1 MSQHATPNQKL
12 ELLKRRERIQSRIDT
27 FHAKAPLYLT
37 DVELNIER
45 NDWIADDADDVDDV
59 DDDPFTSQVDSM
71 SDQVDAEC
79 LPILLP
85 STIGWE
91 NCMDA
96 DLSEIIEK
104 ELTLRQGQA
113 NDALQGVRMAL
124 GKKSFLFRTRLRQST
139 SKVQKLRSWTDIGL
153 VEAGVRHQAKVYRK
167 ARRALM
173 ALGASE
179 DIMKR
184 YQMLKKEDLRV
195 STVVVDLNARGQ
207 RNAKLAWFWSMDVE
221 GDSSKDALM
230 TECER

>member
-1 MSQHATPNQKL
+1 
-12 ELLKRRERIQSRIDT
+12 
-27 FHAKAPLYLT
+27 LYLT

-59 DDDPFTSQVDSM
+59 DDDPFTSQVDLM